1 MAQVELRGVN
11 KSFGKTEVIR
21 NVELEINKGEFVVF
35 VGPSGCGKS
44 TLLRLISGLETLS
57 SGEIVIADNNV
68 SDCLPQKEV
77 LRWFFNP
84 MLFIRI

>member
-44 TLLRLISGLETLS
+44 TLLRLISGLESLS
-57 SGEIVIADNNV
+57 SGDIVIADNIV
-68 SDCLPQKEV
+68 SL
-77 LRWFFNP
+77 
-84 MLFIRI
+84 

>member
-35 VGPSGCGKS
+35 VGPRFLHGGRFHPHFV
-44 TLLRLISGLETLS
+44 LLSHLEFLESFTIDPS
-57 SGEIVIADNNV
+57 NE
-68 SDCLPQKEV
+68 
-77 LRWFFNP
+77 
-84 MLFIRI
+84 

>member
-44 TLLRLISGLETLS
+44 TLLRLISGLENLS
-57 SGEIVIADNNV
+57 SGDIVIADLIESNTF
-68 SDCLPQKEV
+68 K
-77 LRWFFNP
+77 
-84 MLFIRI
+84 

>member
-35 VGPSGCGKS
+35 VGPSGCG
-44 TLLRLISGLETLS
+44 
-57 SGEIVIADNNV
+57 NQ
-68 SDCLPQKEV
+68 PY
-77 LRWFFNP
+77 
-84 MLFIRI
+84 